1 LWRPRQWR
9 RPPIQWTVFIPF
21 LVLYFFAQMFTRWP
35 LWSIDRVVW
44 ALFLVLFVPS
54 TVLNIRGHFTD

>member
-1 LWRPRQWR
+1 
-9 RPPIQWTVFIPF
+9 VFIPF